1 MSGKKRKP
9 GRSIDSLFSVPQSG
23 LRQTRNSRNK
33 QEADPLDKAREEQ
46 NQNYPRRHERR
57 NHSPPQN
64 IASPFRK
71 MRDNEVASDKK
82 QNSRTINLCD
92 DNSDTKIS
100 TMAVTSPTPMTSD
113 TRRKSGITK
122 VGTHKKIRENTG
134 ERIPPYHPSSKYS
147 ARNRSREENQI
158 ASSNRKRGSLRNGE
172 TGSDEK
178 MQLSKSKVK
187 QKTSLVSSETHAED
201 YRNEMNQANTTS
213 RKNGWVYTT
222 SVSMS
227 DYIIEVPALKET
239 IPRKKKKKYNEDV
252 KDMGDGSYDKADD
265 SMPSKWL
272 RDMND
277 LVDKAS
283 ANESVPAATAT
294 RRSSGVGL
302 TLPKVNNKSGR
313 ANTRSRKRPKGKP
326 INAPGSTFSPAS
338 DQRQGATAFER
349 RQREQP
355 WRSEKDQDEYHKTNK
370 AEEGMFFLFERW
382 FRYHIEL
389 LTLTF
394 KLILFLSLSRLWN
407 GMESPYR
414 YTFPNGECPSQ
425 QTIRKTQT
433 RRSSSRLASTK
444 TIKEDKK

>member
-1 MSGKKRKP
+1 MSGKKRRP
-9 GRSIDSLFSVPQSG
+9 GWIVDSLFQSSGTQSG

-33 QEADPLDKAREEQ
+33 QELEPLDQAREIQ
-46 NQNYPRRHERR
+46 SPNDARHRRRR
-57 NHSPPQN
+57 NNSPPQN
-64 IASPFRK
+64 IASPFRT

-82 QNSRTINLCD
+82 QNSRTINICD
-92 DNSDTKIS
+92 GDSDTEIS

-113 TRRKSGITK
+113 TRKRSGITK

-178 MQLSKSKVK
+178 MQLSKAKVK
-187 QKTSLVSSETHAED
+187 QKTSLVSNEKHAED
-201 YRNEMNQANTTS
+201 YRNEMEANCWWN
-213 RKNGWVYTT
+213 KP
-222 SVSMS
+222 ML
-227 DYIIEVPALKET
+227 IPKLKET
-239 IPRKKKKKYNEDV
+239 IPRKKKKKHNEDV
-252 KDMGDGSYDKADD
+252 KDMGDGCYDKADD

-272 RDMND
+272 VDMND

-302 TLPKVNNKSGR
+302 AIPKVNNKIGR
-313 ANTRSRKRPKGKP
+313 ANTRSKKRPKGKP

-338 DQRQGATAFER
+338 DQRQRATAFER

-355 WRSEKDQDEYHKTNK
+355 WRSEKDQDEYHTTNK
-370 AEEGMFFLFERW
+370 AEQGMLF
-382 FRYHIEL
+382 YLNGGYDI
-389 LTLTF
+389 
-394 KLILFLSLSRLWN
+394 ILNF
-407 GMESPYR
+407 
-414 YTFPNGECPSQ
+414 
-425 QTIRKTQT
+425 
-433 RRSSSRLASTK
+433 
-444 TIKEDKK
+444 